1 MVLSKR
7 SRDGAMFG
15 PLIVHNLWPV
25 VQQQEDGEKVRGV
38 GVEWHATDTSIKS
51 ECWPELSAFLSL
63 SLVQLATC

>member
-15 PLIVHNLWPV
+15 PLIVDNLWPV